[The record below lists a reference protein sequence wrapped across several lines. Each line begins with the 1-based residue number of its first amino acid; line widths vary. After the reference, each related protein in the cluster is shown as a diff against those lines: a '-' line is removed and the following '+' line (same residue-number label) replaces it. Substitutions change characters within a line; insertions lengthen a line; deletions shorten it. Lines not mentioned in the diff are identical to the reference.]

1 MIKVGA
7 VDPSIQTFTGKAIV
21 FDSQEDA
28 QQAIDEGLVKEGH
41 VVVIRYEGPKGGPGM
56 PEMLAPTSA
65 IQGRGLGTKVAL
77 ITDGRF
83 SGASRGISI
92 GHISPEAAEG
102 GPIALVHD
110 GDEIVIDLPNRSIEL
125 NVDAAT
131 LASRASQLPEFEP
144 KIKKGYLARYS
155 KLVTSAST
163 GGVMKI

>member
-1 MIKVGA
+1 
-7 VDPSIQTFTGKAIV
+7 
-21 FDSQEDA
+21 
-28 QQAIDEGLVKEGH
+28 
-41 VVVIRYEGPKGGPGM
+41 M

-110 GDEIVIDLPNRSIEL
+110 GDEIMIDLPNRSIEL
-125 NVDAAT
+125 NVDGET